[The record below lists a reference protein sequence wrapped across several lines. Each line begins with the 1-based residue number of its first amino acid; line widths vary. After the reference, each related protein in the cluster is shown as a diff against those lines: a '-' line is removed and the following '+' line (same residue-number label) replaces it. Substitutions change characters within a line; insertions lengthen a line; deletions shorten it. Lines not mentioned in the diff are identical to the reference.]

1 MLLLS
6 AHHLFLQYARLQA
19 SSRGGYGLAFILS
32 PSTKFPG
39 AQPGHY
45 LGIFNS
51 SNDENPS
58 NHIFAVEF
66 DTVKGYKETSDS
78 EGNHV
83 GININSMSSNASTP
97 AEYDGVKGVVNVTI
111 SPNLDEKPK
120 KPLISHSINL
130 TTILRETMYVGF
142 SAATGKTT
150 SFHYI
155 LAWSF
160 AINGAAPL
168 LNISQLPLPPPS
180 EESSLAFEPQVKES
194 LEDWELDCPH
204 RFKYKDLYA
213 ATKGFKESEVIGV
226 GGFGAVYKG
235 IVPATGNEVAVKK
248 IIQNSSQGMREFAAE
263 IESLGRLRHKNLVNL
278 QGWCKHKNDLLIVY
292 DYIPNGGLDSL
303 IFKPR
308 NNFVLTWDAR
318 YNILKGV
325 ASGLLYLHEEW
336 EQVVIH
342 RDVKSS
348 NVLIDAE
355 LNARL
360 GDFGLA
366 RLFDHD
372 KLSYTTNVV
381 GTIGYLA
388 PELARTGK
396 VSTSSDVFAFGI
408 LLLEVVT
415 GRRPIDNN
423 SFVLVDWLMECQ
435 QLGQI
440 LDAVDPKLNSTY
452 VVEEVELVLDLGLLC
467 SHHKPEAR
475 PTMRQVTRILSG
487 DDPLPAVP
495 DWGSVDFRSVSEMNS
510 RSLELISGDMTTR
523 SYHSSSFGGIT
534 SSSINSGR

>member
-1 MLLLS
+1 
-6 AHHLFLQYARLQA
+6 
-19 SSRGGYGLAFILS
+19 
-32 PSTKFPG
+32 
-39 AQPGHY
+39 
-45 LGIFNS
+45 
-51 SNDENPS
+51 
-58 NHIFAVEF
+58 
-66 DTVKGYKETSDS
+66 
-78 EGNHV
+78 
-83 GININSMSSNASTP
+83 
-97 AEYDGVKGVVNVTI
+97 
-111 SPNLDEKPK
+111 
-120 KPLISHSINL
+120 
-130 TTILRETMYVGF
+130 
-142 SAATGKTT
+142 
-150 SFHYI
+150 
-155 LAWSF
+155 
-160 AINGAAPL
+160 
-168 LNISQLPLPPPS
+168 
-180 EESSLAFEPQVKES
+180 
-194 LEDWELDCPH
+194 
-204 RFKYKDLYA
+204 
-213 ATKGFKESEVIGV
+213 
-226 GGFGAVYKG
+226 
-235 IVPATGNEVAVKK
+235 
-248 IIQNSSQGMREFAAE
+248 
-263 IESLGRLRHKNLVNL
+263 LVNL

-396 VSTSSDVFAFGI
+396 VSTSSDVFAYGI
-408 LLLEVVT
+408 LVLEVVT
-415 GRRPIDNN
+415 GRRPIDNS